1 MSFTPTSAGASTVSS
16 FGGIVS
22 GIGSIVSAQNATAMG
37 SYNANVS
44 LQQAQAQKQ
53 SFDLEMQEYQTQV
66 NENVAQE
73 QASYAKSGVAFHG
86 TPVDNMVTT
95 LTNAN
100 MNEAI
105 MTYNNNIKIQSLQN
119 QAALERYTAAQT
131 AEKDYAQGGI
141 SLLGAGLDLEKQI
154 GAPSTT
160 SYTFSESSNQ
170 DPYATAPY
178 VAGN

>member
-1 MSFTPTSAGASTVSS
+1 MSFTPSSAGASTVSS
-16 FGGIVS
+16 LGGIVS
-22 GIGSIVSAQNATAMG
+22 GIGSIVSAQNATATG
-37 SYNANVS
+37 SYNANIS

-66 NENVAQE
+66 NENVSQE

-86 TPVDNMVTT
+86 TPVDNMVTS

-105 MTYNNNIKIQSLQN
+105 MTYNNNIKVQSLQN

-141 SLLGAGLDLEKQI
+141 SLLSSGLDLEKQI
-154 GAPSTT
+154 GAPSSNGQ
-160 SYTFSESSNQ
+160 SYTLAEMNEPSYGWGQ
-170 DPYATAPY
+170 
-178 VAGN
+178 